1 MSWATD
7 GILHLVPSTMDWIY
21 MIILSGACSVYA
33 YTTAVELMKKVSV
46 FLIQLTLN
54 LEPIYG
60 IIMAVIIFGSS
71 EKMGLSFYVGT
82 LIIMS
87 AVASY
92 PILRRKYD
100 GGIIVNP

>member
-1 MSWATD
+1 
-7 GILHLVPSTMDWIY
+7 
-21 MIILSGACSVYA
+21 
-33 YTTAVELMKKVSV
+33 MKKVSV

-60 IIMAVIIFGSS
+60 IIMAVIIFGAS
-71 EKMGLSFYVGT
+71 EKMGLSFYLGT

-87 AVASY
+87 AVAAY
-92 PILRRKYD
+92 PFLRRKYD